1 MREVELCPV
10 VDVACYVWFSTLAAR
25 RSKLR
30 LYGEVRFSVRGAIN
44 ETDHQA
50 NDDPFREVSDPLLNR
65 QLNANLEVAA
75 ESYPN

>member
-1 MREVELCPV
+1 MSGFWAR
-10 VDVACYVWFSTLAAR
+10 AAR

-44 ETDHQA
+44 ETDDYA
-50 NDDPFREVSDPLLNR
+50 NDHPFREVRDPLLNR